1 MYIFTKD
8 TTERVIYELL
18 LKLMTKGQKKLFIEA
33 GLLDRRGRPPKGM
46 TLKETVQ
53 KAALKDLKRV
63 TDTVGRC
70 VDLIDPDFNTFH
82 NVGEQITD
90 FLRMLDDPGDQR
102 ELQNWFQMRA
112 AAALFQTMEK
122 RNVNEHLREVLF
134 RALYAFFS
142 QESKPKLLEL
152 TLTAIMMAPTSRA
165 TALKE
170 SSVLA
175 KEAANLDVEALSN
188 LWTRLITGSARPA
201 SVAEM
206 VTPLTG
212 VKLLSSDDPT
222 VLKARRLLA
231 AFSPRSREKL
241 LDAMKS
247 SSAVRN
253 AINQR
258 VESVEDPNYLIVLS
272 SVLTPS
278 VVPTDLQTDLIP
290 QLYGFIADELN
301 AKGPLRYVTLETQRV
316 FWSVYVKNTP
326 KKGTPNPAGEK
337 MLRPVVEK
345 LGPRA
350 FLTAFAGWLTE
361 TFDKPFDAIG
371 QECRSIKWPDDLFY
385 GVPAAA
391 LADDGPF
398 EGLYAHWDRGESAP
412 AVKPMPITATPQPQN
427 DVSAAIEAV
436 YKAMEVA
443 APAQLRD
450 AAARERKAKQLE
462 AADEKRTARAL
473 GLALSAAQKAKAE
486 EDAKKAR
493 EAAAAED
500 AAEAAEPAKT
510 AAKPAAPVKE
520 AAATAKEAPAADA
533 PKKAVKATRTDKTEK
548 AVKSAAAAKPAEQAK
563 EPAAATTKT
572 AKPSKPETGRSRLSA
587 AVGAIAGG
595 EPVRDAWPEFLTAG
609 TVHVKRVEV
618 PNPPKLK
625 TVATKDGLLVKEEE
639 EAAAAKAALKE
650 AAKAAK
656 EAAKA
661 AAKKKAAQPVE
672 PVQPAEPVEAEEAVE
687 AQAAEPVAE
696 AETPEAEAA
705 EMKTQ
710 VALVKAEAVE
720 SADAGEAASEAVANE
735 PAEAAE
741 TVADVAPE
749 APAKKKASKKKPEP
763 SPFQILETPPTDPLV
778 LPIENDVPTPALDVP
793 ARGRR
798 LLGVIR
804 IWQNFINFYPVAEWL
819 QGTFKPRSSDDV
831 RHEFPLHGAM
841 NLRNWTRAKPAHGEL
856 YVLDF
861 LQGEIE
867 RTENADYR
875 FAADVSVMMKDK
887 RVLPAAKFGVYPVVH
902 GEAGD
907 SDVLKT
913 VVATDAAVPARGDVL
928 WATDGFLFGPYA
940 IRENVQKQPYV
951 SLPQKDAVYGTG
963 VLRAWRSGNKTLP
976 VQAAKV
982 FFGVD
987 DDKMPVFAPVHW
999 VSIAGLERVAADRIS
1014 ENLLFAEA
1022 SAGLVEAEEHPDA
1035 DARWNLL
1042 TTNEAFAASRRA
1054 RIEAGLGSRTGIVQM
1069 AERLRPMF
1077 VSVLAEVADVANT
1090 GRTGGVVTPE
1100 RADEII
1106 TALVDTPKV
1115 AAGLT
1120 GHKRIT
1126 TLLEDTEKR
1135 LVETR
1140 SELTRARSELKKLEA
1155 ESDAHR
1161 QAAAE
1166 AEKTIEDAKR
1176 AVENVDILKPLAAIR
1191 AGLEADIKTLEVQKS
1206 HAMAVFAEEADRIGE
1221 HLRAQVR
1228 AVKDVAFEG
1237 AVAAKFAEA
1246 AAEWNARE
1254 EAEAFAA
1261 KADDMAKREM
1271 SPLTGAKLVDHLI
1284 DTLTVR
1290 RPYAAEDVLNLYLTV
1305 TQHFLTIFAG
1315 APGSGKTSAC
1325 TLIADALGLV
1335 KAERFLPVSVER
1347 GWTSKRD
1354 FIGYWN
1360 PLTKRF
1366 ESADSAR
1373 YEAVRMMDVEARR
1386 GMATAPYFMLLD
1398 EANLSPM
1405 EYYWADFMNVS
1416 DERGNL
1422 AFLSL
1427 GGDTRCRIPDHLR
1440 FLATINNDFTTE
1452 ALSPRLLDRA
1462 AIVTLPETEIVSPTD
1477 LADAPLIPWRAMT
1490 ATFGAKPA
1498 DERVK
1503 TLVAELEAAFAGL
1516 GIAPSIRTRKDLL
1529 GYVAAGIPLFGNTA
1543 TPLDYAAMQ
1552 RLIPKVNAA
1561 GDDAGDALK
1570 RLLDFTQARGMV
1582 RTEAAVL
1589 DILRRGE
1596 EAMGCYRWF

>member
-33 GLLDRRGRPPKGM
+33 GLWDRRGRPPKGM

-82 NVGEQITD
+82 NVGEQITN

-152 TLTAIMMAPTSRA
+152 TLTAIMIAPTSRA

-247 SSAVRN
+247 SPAVRN

-371 QECRSIKWPDDLFY
+371 QECRSIKWPDDLYY
-385 GVPAAA
+385 GVPEAA

-412 AVKPMPITATPQPQN
+412 AVKPMPITAAPQPQN

-520 AAATAKEAPAADA
+520 AAATAKEAPAA
-533 PKKAVKATRTDKTEK
+533 
-548 AVKSAAAAKPAEQAK
+548 AAKPAEQAK
-563 EPAAATTKT
+563 EPASTTKA

-609 TVHVKRVEV
+609 TVHVKRDEV

-661 AAKKKAAQPVE
+661 AAKKKAAQP
-672 PVQPAEPVEAEEAVE
+672 A
-687 AQAAEPVAE
+687 
-696 AETPEAEAA
+696 
-705 EMKTQ
+705 
-710 VALVKAEAVE
+710 
-720 SADAGEAASEAVANE
+720 E

-749 APAKKKASKKKPEP
+749 APAKKKASKKKPAD

-887 RVLPAAKFGVYPVVH
+887 RVSPAAKYGVYPVVH
-902 GEAGD
+902 GEAAD

-963 VLRAWRSGNKTLP
+963 VLRAWRSGKKTLP

-1090 GRTGGVVTPE
+1090 GSTGGLVTPE

-1246 AAEWNARE
+1246 AAEWNAKE

-1261 KADDMAKREM
+1261 KADEMAKREM

-1498 DERVK
+1498 DDRVK
-1503 TLVAELEAAFAGL
+1503 ALVAELEAAFAGL

-1561 GDDAGDALK
+1561 GNDAGDALK

>member
-82 NVGEQITD
+82 NVGEQITN

-247 SSAVRN
+247 SPAVRN

-371 QECRSIKWPDDLFY
+371 QECRSIKWPDDLYY
-385 GVPAAA
+385 GVPEAA

-412 AVKPMPITATPQPQN
+412 AVKPMPITAAPQPQN

-500 AAEAAEPAKT
+500 AAAGTPSAKAVSKPEPVKAAE
-510 AAKPAAPVKE
+510 PVKE
-520 AAATAKEAPAADA
+520 AA
-533 PKKAVKATRTDKTEK
+533 KKTVKAAKTEKTEKTDKTDK

-563 EPAAATTKT
+563 EPASTTKA

-609 TVHVKRVEV
+609 TVHVKRDEV

-639 EAAAAKAALKE
+639 EAAAAKAALKK

-672 PVQPAEPVEAEEAVE
+672 PVQPAEPVEAEETVE

-705 EMKTQ
+705 EVKAEA
-710 VALVKAEAVE
+710 ALVKAEAVE

-749 APAKKKASKKKPEP
+749 APAKPKKSSKKKPAA

-819 QGTFKPRSSDDV
+819 QGTFKPRSADDV

-875 FAADVSVMMKDK
+875 FAADVSVMMKEK
-887 RVLPAAKFGVYPVVH
+887 RMLPAAKYGVYPVVH
-902 GEAGD
+902 GEAAD

-1246 AAEWNARE
+1246 AAEWNAKE

-1261 KADDMAKREM
+1261 KADEMAKREM

-1498 DERVK
+1498 DDRVK
-1503 TLVAELEAAFAGL
+1503 ALVAELEAAFAGL

-1561 GDDAGDALK
+1561 GNDAGDALK

>member
-82 NVGEQITD
+82 NVGEQITN

-247 SSAVRN
+247 SPAVRN

-371 QECRSIKWPDDLFY
+371 QECRSIKWPDDLYY
-385 GVPAAA
+385 GVPEAA

-412 AVKPMPITATPQPQN
+412 AVKPMPITAAPQPQN

-520 AAATAKEAPAADA
+520 AAATAKEAPAA
-533 PKKAVKATRTDKTEK
+533 
-548 AVKSAAAAKPAEQAK
+548 AAKPAEQAK
-563 EPAAATTKT
+563 EPASTTKA

-609 TVHVKRVEV
+609 TVHVKRDEV

-661 AAKKKAAQPVE
+661 AAKKKAAQP
-672 PVQPAEPVEAEEAVE
+672 A
-687 AQAAEPVAE
+687 
-696 AETPEAEAA
+696 
-705 EMKTQ
+705 
-710 VALVKAEAVE
+710 
-720 SADAGEAASEAVANE
+720 E

-749 APAKKKASKKKPEP
+749 APAKKKASKKKPAD

-887 RVLPAAKFGVYPVVH
+887 RVSPAAKYGVYPVVH
-902 GEAGD
+902 GEAAD

-963 VLRAWRSGNKTLP
+963 VLRAWRSGKKTLP

-1090 GRTGGVVTPE
+1090 GSTSGLVTPE

-1246 AAEWNARE
+1246 AAEWNAKE

-1261 KADDMAKREM
+1261 KADEMAKREM

-1498 DERVK
+1498 DDRVK
-1503 TLVAELEAAFAGL
+1503 ALVAELEAAFAGL

-1561 GDDAGDALK
+1561 GNDAGDALK

>member
-82 NVGEQITD
+82 NVGEQITN

-247 SSAVRN
+247 SPAVRN

-278 VVPTDLQTDLIP
+278 IVPTDLQTDLVP
-290 QLYGFIADELN
+290 QLYGLIADELN

-473 GLALSAAQKAKAE
+473 GLELSAAQKAKAE

-500 AAEAAEPAKT
+500 AAAGTPSAKAVSKPEPVKAAE
-510 AAKPAAPVKE
+510 PVKE
-520 AAATAKEAPAADA
+520 AA
-533 PKKAVKATRTDKTEK
+533 KKTVKAAKTEKTEKTVKTDK

-563 EPAAATTKT
+563 EPASTTKA

-609 TVHVKRVEV
+609 TVHVKRDEV

-639 EAAAAKAALKE
+639 EAAEVK
-650 AAKAAK
+650 
-656 EAAKA
+656 
-661 AAKKKAAQPVE
+661 
-672 PVQPAEPVEAEEAVE
+672 
-687 AQAAEPVAE
+687 AE
-696 AETPEAEAA
+696 A
-705 EMKTQ
+705 
-710 VALVKAEAVE
+710 ALVKAEAVE

-749 APAKKKASKKKPEP
+749 APAKPKKSSKKKPAA

-819 QGTFKPRSSDDV
+819 QGTFKPRSADDV

-875 FAADVSVMMKDK
+875 FAADVSVMMKEK
-887 RVLPAAKFGVYPVVH
+887 RVLPAAKYGVYPVVH

-1090 GRTGGVVTPE
+1090 GRTGGLVTPE

-1140 SELTRARSELKKLEA
+1140 SELTRARSELKKIESEA
-1155 ESDAHR
+1155 DLHRKAASD
-1161 QAAAE
+1161 

-1221 HLRAQVR
+1221 HLHAQVR

-1246 AAEWNARE
+1246 AAEWNAKE

-1261 KADDMAKREM
+1261 KADEMAKREM

-1416 DERGNL
+1416 DDRGNL

-1477 LADAPLIPWRAMT
+1477 LADAPLIPWRALT

-1529 GYVAAGIPLFGNTA
+1529 GYVAAGIPLFWNTA

-1570 RLLDFTQARGMV
+1570 RLRDFTQARGMV

>member
-247 SSAVRN
+247 SPAVRN

-278 VVPTDLQTDLIP
+278 IVPTDLQTDLVP
-290 QLYGFIADELN
+290 QLYGLIADELK

-345 LGPRA
+345 LGTRA

-371 QECRSIKWPDDLFY
+371 QECRSIKWPDDLYY
-385 GVPAAA
+385 GVPEAA

-500 AAEAAEPAKT
+500 AAAGTPSPKAVS
-510 AAKPAAPVKE
+510 KPEPVKE
-520 AAATAKEAPAADA
+520 AA
-533 PKKAVKATRTDKTEK
+533 KKTVKAAKTEKSEKTDKTDK

-563 EPAAATTKT
+563 EPASTTKA

-609 TVHVKRVEV
+609 TVHVKRDEV

-625 TVATKDGLLVKEEE
+625 TVATKDGLL
-639 EAAAAKAALKE
+639 
-650 AAKAAK
+650 
-656 EAAKA
+656 
-661 AAKKKAAQPVE
+661 
-672 PVQPAEPVEAEEAVE
+672 AVSY
-687 AQAAEPVAE
+687 
-696 AETPEAEAA
+696 T
-705 EMKTQ
+705 
-710 VALVKAEAVE
+710 
-720 SADAGEAASEAVANE
+720 
-735 PAEAAE
+735 
-741 TVADVAPE
+741 
-749 APAKKKASKKKPEP
+749 
-763 SPFQILETPPTDPLV
+763 
-778 LPIENDVPTPALDVP
+778 
-793 ARGRR
+793 
-798 LLGVIR
+798 
-804 IWQNFINFYPVAEWL
+804 
-819 QGTFKPRSSDDV
+819 
-831 RHEFPLHGAM
+831 
-841 NLRNWTRAKPAHGEL
+841 
-856 YVLDF
+856 
-861 LQGEIE
+861 
-867 RTENADYR
+867 
-875 FAADVSVMMKDK
+875 
-887 RVLPAAKFGVYPVVH
+887 
-902 GEAGD
+902 
-907 SDVLKT
+907 
-913 VVATDAAVPARGDVL
+913 
-928 WATDGFLFGPYA
+928 
-940 IRENVQKQPYV
+940 
-951 SLPQKDAVYGTG
+951 
-963 VLRAWRSGNKTLP
+963 
-976 VQAAKV
+976 
-982 FFGVD
+982 
-987 DDKMPVFAPVHW
+987 
-999 VSIAGLERVAADRIS
+999 
-1014 ENLLFAEA
+1014 
-1022 SAGLVEAEEHPDA
+1022 
-1035 DARWNLL
+1035 
-1042 TTNEAFAASRRA
+1042 
-1054 RIEAGLGSRTGIVQM
+1054 
-1069 AERLRPMF
+1069 
-1077 VSVLAEVADVANT
+1077 
-1090 GRTGGVVTPE
+1090 
-1100 RADEII
+1100 
-1106 TALVDTPKV
+1106 
-1115 AAGLT
+1115 
-1120 GHKRIT
+1120 
-1126 TLLEDTEKR
+1126 
-1135 LVETR
+1135 
-1140 SELTRARSELKKLEA
+1140 
-1155 ESDAHR
+1155 
-1161 QAAAE
+1161 
-1166 AEKTIEDAKR
+1166 
-1176 AVENVDILKPLAAIR
+1176 
-1191 AGLEADIKTLEVQKS
+1191 
-1206 HAMAVFAEEADRIGE
+1206 
-1221 HLRAQVR
+1221 HLRA
-1228 AVKDVAFEG
+1228 
-1237 AVAAKFAEA
+1237 
-1246 AAEWNARE
+1246 
-1254 EAEAFAA
+1254 
-1261 KADDMAKREM
+1261 
-1271 SPLTGAKLVDHLI
+1271 H
-1284 DTLTVR
+1284 
-1290 RPYAAEDVLNLYLTV
+1290 
-1305 TQHFLTIFAG
+1305 
-1315 APGSGKTSAC
+1315 
-1325 TLIADALGLV
+1325 
-1335 KAERFLPVSVER
+1335 
-1347 GWTSKRD
+1347 
-1354 FIGYWN
+1354 
-1360 PLTKRF
+1360 
-1366 ESADSAR
+1366 
-1373 YEAVRMMDVEARR
+1373 
-1386 GMATAPYFMLLD
+1386 
-1398 EANLSPM
+1398 
-1405 EYYWADFMNVS
+1405 
-1416 DERGNL
+1416 
-1422 AFLSL
+1422 
-1427 GGDTRCRIPDHLR
+1427 
-1440 FLATINNDFTTE
+1440 
-1452 ALSPRLLDRA
+1452 
-1462 AIVTLPETEIVSPTD
+1462 ET
-1477 LADAPLIPWRAMT
+1477 
-1490 ATFGAKPA
+1490 
-1498 DERVK
+1498 
-1503 TLVAELEAAFAGL
+1503 
-1516 GIAPSIRTRKDLL
+1516 
-1529 GYVAAGIPLFGNTA
+1529 
-1543 TPLDYAAMQ
+1543 
-1552 RLIPKVNAA
+1552 
-1561 GDDAGDALK
+1561 
-1570 RLLDFTQARGMV
+1570 
-1582 RTEAAVL
+1582 
-1589 DILRRGE
+1589 
-1596 EAMGCYRWF
+1596 

>member
-82 NVGEQITD
+82 NVGEQITN

-247 SSAVRN
+247 SPAVRN

-361 TFDKPFDAIG
+361 TFDKPFDTIG
-371 QECRSIKWPDDLFY
+371 QECRSIKWPDDLYY
-385 GVPAAA
+385 GVPEAA

-486 EDAKKAR
+486 EDAKKTVKA
-493 EAAAAED
+493 
-500 AAEAAEPAKT
+500 AKT
-510 AAKPAAPVKE
+510 EKTEK
-520 AAATAKEAPAADA
+520 
-533 PKKAVKATRTDKTEK
+533 TDKTDK

-563 EPAAATTKT
+563 EPASTTKA

-609 TVHVKRVEV
+609 TVHVKRDEV

-625 TVATKDGLLVKEEE
+625 TVATQDGLLVKEEE

-687 AQAAEPVAE
+687 AQA
-696 AETPEAEAA
+696 
-705 EMKTQ
+705 
-710 VALVKAEAVE
+710 
-720 SADAGEAASEAVANE
+720 GEAASEAVANE

-749 APAKKKASKKKPEP
+749 APAKPKKSSKKKPAA

-819 QGTFKPRSSDDV
+819 QGTFKPRSADDV

-875 FAADVSVMMKDK
+875 FAADVSVMMKEK
-887 RVLPAAKFGVYPVVH
+887 RVLPAAKYGVYPVVH

-1090 GRTGGVVTPE
+1090 GRTGGLVTPE

-1140 SELTRARSELKKLEA
+1140 SELTRARSELKKLESEA
-1155 ESDAHR
+1155 DLHRKAASD
-1161 QAAAE
+1161 

-1221 HLRAQVR
+1221 HLHAQVR

-1246 AAEWNARE
+1246 AAEWNAKE

-1261 KADDMAKREM
+1261 KADEMAKREM

-1490 ATFGAKPA
+1490 TTFGAKPA

-1570 RLLDFTQARGMV
+1570 RLRDFTQARGMV

>member
-82 NVGEQITD
+82 NVGEQITN

-152 TLTAIMMAPTSRA
+152 TLTAIMIAPTSRA

-247 SSAVRN
+247 SPAVRN

-371 QECRSIKWPDDLFY
+371 QECRSIKWPDDLYY
-385 GVPAAA
+385 GVPEAA

-412 AVKPMPITATPQPQN
+412 AVKPMPITAAPQPQN

-520 AAATAKEAPAADA
+520 AAATAKEAPAA
-533 PKKAVKATRTDKTEK
+533 
-548 AVKSAAAAKPAEQAK
+548 AAKPAEQAK
-563 EPAAATTKT
+563 EPASTTKA

-609 TVHVKRVEV
+609 TVHVKRDEV

-661 AAKKKAAQPVE
+661 AAKKKAAQP
-672 PVQPAEPVEAEEAVE
+672 A
-687 AQAAEPVAE
+687 
-696 AETPEAEAA
+696 
-705 EMKTQ
+705 
-710 VALVKAEAVE
+710 
-720 SADAGEAASEAVANE
+720 E

-749 APAKKKASKKKPEP
+749 APAKKKASKKKPAD

-887 RVLPAAKFGVYPVVH
+887 RVSPAAKYGVYPVVH
-902 GEAGD
+902 GEAAD

-963 VLRAWRSGNKTLP
+963 VLRAWRSGKKTLP

-1090 GRTGGVVTPE
+1090 GSTGGLVTPE

-1246 AAEWNARE
+1246 AAEWNAKE

-1261 KADDMAKREM
+1261 KADEMAKREM

-1498 DERVK
+1498 DDRVK
-1503 TLVAELEAAFAGL
+1503 ALVAELEAAFAGL

-1561 GDDAGDALK
+1561 GNDAGDALK